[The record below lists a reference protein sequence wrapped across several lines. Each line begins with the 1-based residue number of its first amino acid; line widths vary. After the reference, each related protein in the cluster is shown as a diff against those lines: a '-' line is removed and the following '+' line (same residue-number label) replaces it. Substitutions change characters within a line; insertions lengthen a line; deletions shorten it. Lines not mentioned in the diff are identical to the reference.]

1 VTPCRRR
8 GKEVC
13 AMIEYFKSS
22 GGNLHRVEEC
32 TAGTWVCVTAPDE
45 AECASL
51 IADFSLEPDFV
62 RSPLDEEETSRIESE
77 DGSTL
82 IILDIPHVEKSGDSV
97 VYSTMPIG
105 IIVTKENVLTISLR
119 ENPLL
124 NEFAE
129 GVVRGLN
136 TEFKTQFVLRIMLRV
151 AGRYLQHL
159 RQIDRLSSHTEQQLR
174 KSMKSKD
181 LIKLLDINKSLVYF
195 STSLKADE
203 ITLEKMM
210 RGRYLKMYPEDQDLL
225 EDVLIEVRQAIEMST
240 IYTNVL
246 NSTMDASASLISNNL
261 NDIMRVLAGITIVI
275 AVPTVISGLYGMN
288 IEGGFMP
295 FSQWWWF
302 PCLLSAA
309 VMAVVAYILKKRN
322 ML

>member
-1 VTPCRRR
+1 
-8 GKEVC
+8 
-13 AMIEYFKSS
+13 MIEYFKSS
-22 GGNLHRVEEC
+22 GGNMRRVEEC
-32 TAGTWVCVTAPDE
+32 SAGTWVCVTAPDE
-45 AECASL
+45 AECESL
-51 IADFSLEPDFV
+51 IADFNLERDFV

-77 DGSTL
+77 DGNTL

-97 VYSTMPIG
+97 VYSTVPIG

-119 ENPLL
+119 ENPIL

-159 RQIDRLSSHTEQQLR
+159 RQIDRLSTHTEQQLR

-203 ITLEKMM
+203 TTLEKMM
-210 RGRYLKMYPEDQDLL
+210 RGRYLKMYPEDQDLF
-225 EDVLIEVRQAIEMST
+225 EDVLIEVHQAIEMST

-246 NSTMDASASLISNNL
+246 NSMMDASASLISNNL

-302 PCLLSAA
+302 PCLLSAV
-309 VMAVVAYILKKRN
+309 VMAGVAYILRRRN

>member
-1 VTPCRRR
+1 
-8 GKEVC
+8 
-13 AMIEYFKSS
+13 MIEYFRSFD
-22 GGNLHRVEEC
+22 GVIRRVDERSV
-32 TAGTWVCVTAPDE
+32 GVWVCVTAPDK
-45 AECASL
+45 AECDQL
-51 IADFSLEPDFV
+51 ISDFSLEPDFI
-62 RSPLDEEETSRIESE
+62 RSALDEEETSRIERE

-105 IIVTKENVLTISLR
+105 IIVTAENVITVSLR

-159 RQIDRLSSHTEQQLR
+159 RQIDRLSSHTEQELR

-195 STSLKADE
+195 STSLKADAV
-203 ITLEKMM
+203 TLEKLM
-210 RGRYLKMYPEDQDLL
+210 RGRYLKMYPEDKDLL
-225 EDVLIEVRQAIEMST
+225 DDVLIEVNQAIEMAT

-246 NSTMDASASLISNNL
+246 NSMMDASASLISNNL
-261 NDIMRVLAGITIVI
+261 NDIMKVLAGITIVI
-275 AVPTVISGLYGMN
+275 AVPTIISGLYGMN

-295 FSQWWWF
+295 FSQFWWF
-302 PCLLSAA
+302 PCVLSAA
-309 VMAVVAYILKKRN
+309 IMAGVAYILRKRN